1 MKNNNKLTTTLLS
14 TTLLSTT
21 LLATSFGAASQ
32 EAHVH
37 GSAQM
42 DVVQEGATV
51 FVSLISPLADIIGF
65 EHAPETEAQKQTM
78 RSVYSLLQTQAMVTM
93 SGQGCALTDSDIDLP
108 GADETHDD
116 HDQEGHDEHDD
127 DHDHEGHDEH
137 DDDHDHEGH
146 DEHDDDHDHE
156 GHDDHETHGEL
167 SLTLTFQCD
176 APPTGLTVN
185 LFTHFPSVETITLNW
200 ISDKGQG
207 AKKLSANS
215 NTAAW

>member
-1 MKNNNKLTTTLLS
+1 MKNNNKLT

-116 HDQEGHDEHDD
+116 HDHDQEGHDEHDD
-127 DHDHEGHDEH
+127 DN
-137 DDDHDHEGH
+137 
-146 DEHDDDHDHE
+146 DHE
-156 GHDDHETHGEL
+156 GHDDHETHSEL

>member
-1 MKNNNKLTTTLLS
+1 MKNNNKLT

-108 GADETHDD
+108 GAEETHDD
-116 HDQEGHDEHDD
+116 HDQ
-127 DHDHEGHDEH
+127 
-137 DDDHDHEGH
+137 EGH